1 MKASVFLM
9 GFGVGVATGVLITK
23 KLLDDHVE
31 QEISEAV
38 NFYKNKQRTCSCKV
52 DMVKEKEPT
61 KQDNDEY
68 VKMLDNYRCQVQAQD
83 LVRAKE
89 QFENNTESALVKPA
103 PSFVVGEVDVDEEIN
118 PGLVYDV
125 HTNTKDEEEF
135 CEPYLITEDEF
146 SNENKDFDKVT
157 LTYFTWEDVLVD
169 EDNEVIMSVENDIW
183 QRALSMFGSDPDNP
197 NTEAVFVRDDK
208 LKIDYEIVLANSDR
222 RWWVQ
227 DDS

>member
-9 GFGVGVATGVLITK
+9 GFGVGVATGASITK
-23 KLLDDHVE
+23 KLLEDYVE
-31 QEISEAV
+31 QEISDAV
-38 NFYKNKQRTCSCKV
+38 NFYKKKQCDCSCTV

-89 QFENNTESALVKPA
+89 QFENNTE
-103 PSFVVGEVDVDEEIN
+103 EVDVDEEIN